1 MDLEV
6 DQLEVDLEVDHLE
19 EDHLEEDLEVD
30 HQEEVLAVLP
40 CGVAFAT
47 ATSCSVPFPGCLFPF
62 LFLFLFLFL
71 YLIQAGSP
79 ATGLHLCHS
88 NGNSHPQHRRKPRR
102 CYTSCESIEQG
113 DTSSGI
119 AISGE
124 SALSLVASYRQ
135 SLPKGL
141 GSGYF
146 PTSSSFGH
154 STGFDLASGRQCLV
168 VVMCHH
174 QCLWHLALEEVLAQ
188 AQKVA
193 LVVVASMVLVL
204 VVALLAH
211 LSLALVALV
220 VALGAHPL
228 MTLGASP

>member
-1 MDLEV
+1 MDLVV
-6 DQLEVDLEVDHLE
+6 DQLEVDLEV
-19 EDHLEEDLEVD
+19 DHLEEDLEVD

-47 ATSCSVPFPGCLFPF
+47 ATSCSVPFPGGFC

-174 QCLWHLALEEVLAQ
+174 QCLWHVALEEVLAQ

-228 MTLGASP
+228 MTLGAYPSLH